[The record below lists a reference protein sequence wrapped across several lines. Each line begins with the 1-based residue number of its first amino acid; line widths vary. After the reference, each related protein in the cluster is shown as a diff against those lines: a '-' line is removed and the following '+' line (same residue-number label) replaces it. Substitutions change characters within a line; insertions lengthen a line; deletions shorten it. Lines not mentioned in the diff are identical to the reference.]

1 MTDTPDQ
8 TSAPEL
14 NPCPFCGDPMEY
26 WDGADAVRHS
36 NPDADCILRMQAF
49 HGATRWNRRA
59 DIPPTPDQIMA
70 DPRVQGLVEALERI
84 AAHSE
89 SDAGL
94 MECGTMGVA
103 RAALAAFRAEGGK

>member
-1 MTDTPDQ
+1 MADTPDK
-8 TSAPEL
+8 TSEPNSIWE
-14 NPCPFCGDPMEY
+14 
-26 WDGADAVRHS
+26 
-36 NPDADCILRMQAF
+36 PDAIYLTEMDWEDPDYPLVWASISDDS
-49 HGATRWNRRA
+49 GGTEYRRA
-59 DIPPTPDQIMA
+59 DLPPTPDQIMA

-103 RAALAAFRAEGGK
+103 RAALARIRAEGGE